1 VQKIWRI
8 RKIQME
14 TETRQWEFVNPAKDS
29 GERYE
34 RRQDA
39 QAEPNGYQR
48 EIWDIIDWYLYL
60 RTGGYHG

>member
-1 VQKIWRI
+1 VQKIWRF

-14 TETRQWEFVNPAKDS
+14 TETRQWEFVNPSKDS

-39 QAEPNGYQR
+39 QAEPNGYQC

-60 RTGGYHG
+60 PTGGYHG

>member
-1 VQKIWRI
+1 
-8 RKIQME
+8 ME
-14 TETRQWEFVNPAKDS
+14 TETRQWEFVNPARDS

-39 QAEPNGYQR
+39 QAEPNGYQC

>member
-1 VQKIWRI
+1 
-8 RKIQME
+8 ME

-60 RTGGYHG
+60 PTGGYHG